1 MAAGV
6 QRRLVSLAII
16 LITLA
21 LAQLVTAQ
29 AQINF
34 RDNGAF
40 ENCLGTAFGKWVQE
54 QAELQVNDDLSA
66 QTLDDRRVASWA
78 GETVEE
84 CVKLAQ
90 TRDAGA
96 EDIFLRHMSYWRQHV
111 FDLASSIRR
120 RGQSD

>member
-40 ENCLGTAFGKWVQE
+40 ENCLGTAFDKWVQE

-78 GETVEE
+78 GEQW
-84 CVKLAQ
+84 K
-90 TRDAGA
+90 
-96 EDIFLRHMSYWRQHV
+96 S
-111 FDLASSIRR
+111 ASNLHKPEMQVQKTCSCDTCHSGDNTCLI
-120 RGQSD
+120 